1 MPVKIQVKQKAIPW
15 LIAAVWLFFMALHA
29 TGGFRL
35 AFLDRLDATIHDLSL
50 KRTAPRGLDD
60 RITIL
65 DIDEASL
72 KAIGRWPWSRDKMAA
87 LVDKLYNEYGIAS
100 LGFDVIFA
108 EPDISSGIASL
119 DKLSKKEL
127 AGDPA
132 FLDRYAKLRSS
143 LDFDG
148 RFAETLKGKT
158 LSLGYYF
165 ITPGLP
171 QGVTGA
177 LPAANLPASV
187 LGGTEGNL
195 IEAIGYGGNLKQFQD
210 AAGIAGYF
218 SVLPDAD
225 GTIRKVHLLTRYQ
238 GGLYESFS
246 SAALRAAMGA
256 EPLKAGVE
264 ENSLPGRAYPQPWV
278 EVAGIRL
285 NLNADGSTWVPYR
298 AGAPFPYV
306 SAREVLS
313 GRTDKGVLENRVV
326 LVGSTA
332 PGLADLRVTPF
343 SGSFPGVEIH
353 AHMIAGILDG
363 ATIHTPPWASDAR
376 LAATLIAGLILA
388 FALPIVG
395 PVNGLILTLL
405 TLAGLAGGQYAAWQ
419 KHWSL
424 PLATPLV
431 TIVGLYVLSAAYG
444 FLTETRNK
452 RQITKL
458 FGQYVPPELAEE
470 MSRDPA
476 HYSMEGQSREM
487 TVLFSDIRG
496 FTDFSEKLPPA
507 ELANVLN
514 SYLSTMTGI
523 VQKNKGTIDK
533 YIGDAVM
540 AFWNAPLDMPNH
552 AEAAVQAA
560 LDMQAALPALNEE
573 FAKRNW
579 PHVKI
584 GVGVNSGRMSV
595 GNMGSSF
602 RMSYTV
608 MGDAV
613 NLGSRLEGITKQYGV
628 GILATETTVEAD
640 KIHEF
645 MKVDVVRVKGKEQP
659 VAIHQPLGKKGEL
672 GEDTVKM
679 AKLFEAAFSLYQ
691 KQDWNEAEKLLHEM
705 NAFAPCGLC
714 ETYLDRIAHFRESPP
729 PADWDGVYV
738 YTTK

>member
-1 MPVKIQVKQKAIPW
+1 M
-15 LIAAVWLFFMALHA
+15 
-29 TGGFRL
+29 
-35 AFLDRLDATIHDLSL
+35 
-50 KRTAPRGLDD
+50 
-60 RITIL
+60 
-65 DIDEASL
+65 
-72 KAIGRWPWSRDKMAA
+72 
-87 LVDKLYNEYGIAS
+87 
-100 LGFDVIFA
+100 
-108 EPDISSGIASL
+108 
-119 DKLSKKEL
+119 
-127 AGDPA
+127 
-132 FLDRYAKLRSS
+132 
-143 LDFDG
+143 
-148 RFAETLKGKT
+148 
-158 LSLGYYF
+158 
-165 ITPGLP
+165 
-171 QGVTGA
+171 
-177 LPAANLPASV
+177 
-187 LGGTEGNL
+187 
-195 IEAIGYGGNLKQFQD
+195 
-210 AAGIAGYF
+210 
-218 SVLPDAD
+218 LPDTD

-264 ENSLPGRAYPQPWV
+264 ESRFLGRNYRQPWV

-285 NLNADGSTWVPYR
+285 NLNADGSAWVPYR

-306 SAREVLS
+306 SAKEVLA

-343 SGSFPGVEIH
+343 SGAFPGVEIH

-363 ATIHTPPWASDAR
+363 TTGYTPVWANDAR
-376 LAATLIAGLILA
+376 LVVTLVAGLILA
-388 FALPIVG
+388 FALPLIG
-395 PVNGLILTLL
+395 PVYGLILTFLL
-405 TLAGLAGGQYAAWQ
+405 LAGLVTGQFFAWQ

-424 PLATPLV
+424 PVATPLV
-431 TIVGLYVLSAAYG
+431 TIFGLYLLSAAYG
-444 FLTETRNK
+444 FLAETRNK

-496 FTDFSEKLPPA
+496 FTDFSEKLPPT
-507 ELANVLN
+507 ELAEVLN
-514 SYLSTMTGI
+514 HYLSTMTEI

-552 AEAAVQAA
+552 AEAAVQTA
-560 LDMQAALPALNEE
+560 LDMQAALPTLNEE

-595 GNMGSSF
+595 GNMGSTF

-628 GILATETTVEAD
+628 GILATETTVAAD
-640 KIHEF
+640 NVHAF

-659 VAIHQPLGKKGEL
+659 VAIYQPLGKKDEL
-672 GEDTVKM
+672 SEDAVKM
-679 AKLFEAAFSLYQ
+679 AKLFEAAFDLYQ
-691 KQDWNEAEKLLHEM
+691 KQDWDAAEKLLREM
-705 NAFAPCGLC
+705 SSAAPCGLY

-729 PADWDGVYV
+729 PAEWDGVYV